1 MIAQHR
7 VIWWLCHHLFSM
19 RQTYLEPHFNGLKP
33 GLRCP
38 CVLQCNSMASRMSGL
53 LILLLVS
60 LCVPSSESLKV
71 FSFERT
77 QEAGDNSSSLTFA
90 TLDSTTTEA
99 LPPRFRCPIV
109 SSSGIQRLRTKQR
122 WKRIGIQALYP
133 QICAV
138 LVSQAGRL
146 GPEGGFPHVWR
157 QTSTLGY
164 NQVRQHLVFAGWRFG
179 GICEI
184 HIYNI
189 WGLHSFKPA
198 SCQALVLG
206 RRRHCW
212 PLGIF
217 PNGEVRWTWNIPSV
231 INLQFAIWDGTHCWY
246 FSHFFREN
254 QKSDISEQFLKFQ

>member
-38 CVLQCNSMASRMSGL
+38 CVLQCNSMASRMSRL

-109 SSSGIQRLRTKQR
+109 SSSSSATKVSFLLCYCLLYLFSCVGQLVSRSLYLRLRAKMWQN
-122 WKRIGIQALYP
+122 KASSSLSSDLC
-133 QICAV
+133 CAG
-138 LVSQAGRL
+138 LTSRAPGTR
-146 GPEGGFPHVWR
+146 GGF
-157 QTSTLGY
+157 STCM
-164 NQVRQHLVFAGWRFG
+164 AT
-179 GICEI
+179 
-184 HIYNI
+184 NI
-189 WGLHSFKPA
+189 NPGLQSGSAA
-198 SCQALVLG
+198 SCICRLKI
-206 RRRHCW
+206 W
-212 PLGIF
+212 
-217 PNGEVRWTWNIPSV
+217 WNM
-231 INLQFAIWDGTHCWY
+231 WDTH
-246 FSHFFREN
+246 
-254 QKSDISEQFLKFQ
+254 L